1 MITNQKLDK
10 SFGPIGVVAGITLF
24 LVGIALVYFSL
35 SGLFLILLSAFVGFT
50 STSTLI
56 DIEKKRVKF
65 STNWFG
71 IISTGKWVDITTGM
85 KLGIKKSKKTW
96 RAYSR
101 GNRSID
107 MTDSDY
113 RLILFNS
120 ENIEIVPIM
129 KTESL
134 ESAKKE
140 VEELC
145 RKLEIS
151 IN

>member
-10 SFGPIGVVAGITLF
+10 SFGPIGVVAGTTLF
-24 LVGIALVYFSL
+24 FVGIILVYFSL
-35 SGLFLILLSAFVGFT
+35 SGLFLILLGAFVGFT

-56 DIEKKRVKF
+56 DIENKRVKL

-71 IISTGKWVDITTGM
+71 IISTGKWIDITTGM

-101 GNRSID
+101 SNRTIE

-113 RLILFNS
+113 RIILYNS
-120 ENIEIVPIM
+120 DNIEIMPI
-129 KTESL
+129 KKVESL
-134 ESAKKE
+134 EIAKKE
-140 VEELC
+140 VEELG
-145 RKLEIS
+145 RELELN

>member
-24 LVGIALVYFSL
+24 FVGIVLVYFSL
-35 SGLFLILLSAFVGFT
+35 TGLFLILLGAFVGFT
-50 STSTLI
+50 STSTFI
-56 DIEKKRVKF
+56 DTEKKRVKF
-65 STNWFG
+65 SNNWFG
-71 IISTGKWVDITTGM
+71 IISTGKWIDITTSM

-101 GNRSID
+101 GNRTID

-113 RLILFNS
+113 RVILYNS
-120 ENIEIVPIM
+120 DNIEIIPI
-129 KTESL
+129 KKSESL

-140 VEELC
+140 AEELG
-145 RKLEIS
+145 RKLELS

>member
-10 SFGPIGVVAGITLF
+10 LFGPIGVVAGITLF
-24 LVGIALVYFSL
+24 SAGIVLVYFSL
-35 SGLFLILLSAFVGFT
+35 SGLFLIILGAFVGFT
-50 STSTLI
+50 STSSLI
-56 DIEKKRVKF
+56 DFEKKKVKL

-71 IISTGKWVDITTGM
+71 IISTGKWIDITIGM
-85 KLGIKKSKKTW
+85 KLGIKKTKRTW

-101 GNRSID
+101 SNRTID
-107 MTDSDY
+107 ITDSDY
-113 RLILFNS
+113 RIILYNS
-120 ENIEIVPIM
+120 DNIEIMPIM

-140 VEELC
+140 VEELVN
-145 RKLEIS
+145 KLGLS